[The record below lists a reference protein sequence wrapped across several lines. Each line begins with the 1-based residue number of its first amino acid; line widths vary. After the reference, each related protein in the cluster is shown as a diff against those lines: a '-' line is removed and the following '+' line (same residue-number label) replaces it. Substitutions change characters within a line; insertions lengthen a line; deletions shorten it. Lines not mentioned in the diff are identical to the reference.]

1 MVNQAISAYIIPS
14 SDAHHSE
21 YLASCD
27 ERRAFITGFNGS
39 SGTAIVTANQALL
52 WTDARYWIQAQ
63 NQMDENWTLMK
74 DGSTETPSQGQWL
87 TKHLD
92 ADANVG
98 VDPFLMSVTEWKQL
112 ERCLESYN
120 IKLKAVT
127 DNLVDKVWGL
137 NQPER
142 PKLPIKP
149 LEIKF
154 SGKSWQDKSKEIRGV
169 MNDKRVD
176 VLVLSAL
183 DDSAWFLNLRGSD
196 IICNPVFFCYTVI
209 TQDKVYFFV
218 NAEQVTKEV
227 INHLHD
233 ASNVVEI
240 KPYEAITEFL
250 SSLKNKT
257 IWLSNESSQA
267 LLLSIQGVPK
277 SSNRAITE
285 CSPVTI
291 AKAKKNPVEIQG
303 FVNCHI
309 RDGAALCSYFA
320 WLEKEVP
327 KGRVT
332 EISGSDKLESLRAAM
347 DNFVGL
353 SFPTISSVG
362 SNAAIQHYQPSP
374 ETDKTLTTKE
384 ICKLL
389 RGLMKYLSM

>member
-1 MVNQAISAYIIPS
+1 MANEAISAYIIPS

-39 SGTAIVTANQALL
+39 SGTAIVTADQALL

-63 NQMDENWTLMK
+63 DQMDENWTLMK
-74 DGSTETPSQGQWL
+74 DGAPETPSQGQWL

-112 ERCLESYN
+112 ERGLESYN

-127 DNLVDKVWGL
+127 ANLVDKVWVD
-137 NQPER
+137 QPER
-142 PKLPIKP
+142 PKQPIKP
-149 LEIKF
+149 LEMKF
-154 SGKSWQDKSKEIRGV
+154 CGKSWQDKSQEIRGV

-209 TQDKVYFFV
+209 TQDKIYFFV

-227 INHLHD
+227 VNHLND
-233 ASNVVEI
+233 VANVVEI
-240 KPYEAITEFL
+240 KPYEAITGFL

-267 LLLSIQGVPK
+267 LLLSIQGGTK
-277 SSNRAITE
+277 SSNKAITE

-327 KGRVT
+327 KGKVT
-332 EISGSDKLESLRAAM
+332 EVSGSDKLESLRAAM

-362 SNAAIQHYQPSP
+362 SNAAIQHYHPMP
-374 ETDKTLTTKE
+374 ETCKTLTTKE
-384 ICKLL
+384 ICK
-389 RGLMKYLSM
+389 